1 MKNTKRYLA
10 YSLNALW
17 FVLKYALIITVIAI
31 ILLLIALGSSYKEL
45 GAAGEQ
51 GLAGKNDITAA
62 VNAVKSQ
69 DWKMAETLATKARS
83 EFNEALISLDKT
95 RTNPAIKSFGP
106 ARMQIDDLEYLLKT
120 AEILSRSLERG
131 IPIADKLS
139 QISANSGN
147 RNFIDMPEADKS
159 LFLKMIYES
168 EPELNGLKA
177 NLDLALLNLNKIHKI
192 GILWP
197 IYSQISDIRQELF
210 QASELL
216 GKTTPLIKLLPA
228 LAGYPSASR
237 FLIILQNNDELRPTG
252 GFIGVYGILESRN
265 GEILSIDTDDSYHV
279 DMPASLSD
287 KWKTEAPAPLKKYLK
302 VEKWYFRDSNW
313 SPDWPTA
320 AQDINDIFLGERA
333 AIGTST
339 APFTGIVAITPD
351 LIGDLLNLVGPI
363 VVRDQTYDA
372 TNFQPLLQYNVEV
385 AYKDQDISSWDRK
398 NIVDEL
404 MDELKSRL
412 FKLSADKLGE
422 LIKIAD
428 NNIAEKNIQTY
439 FLNSSWQGL
448 AREMG
453 LSGEMKNPASDYLMV
468 VDANLGAFKSDAVIK
483 KDLSYIVNQ
492 SASGLNAAIRLDY
505 HHEGG
510 FDWRTTR
517 YRSYTRVYAPL
528 GSRLISLKG
537 VNEATADISVT
548 DDPRLN
554 KTIFGFFWTIEPGT
568 SASAVL
574 SYNLPDRINVQMKAG
589 AYELLVQR
597 QAGSRINSLKAIY
610 KPLKGKMTEWSDNLN
625 IDKSFKF

>member
-17 FVLKYALIITVIAI
+17 FVLKYALIIAVIGL
-31 ILLLIALGSSYKEL
+31 ILLLVALGSSYKEL
-45 GAAGEQ
+45 RAAGEQ

-62 VNAVKSQ
+62 INAVKGQ
-69 DWKMAETLATKARS
+69 DWQTAGTLAAKARS
-83 EFNEALISLDKT
+83 EFNEALTSLDKT
-95 RTNPAIKSFGP
+95 RTNPAIKNFGP

-131 IPIADKLS
+131 VPIADKLS
-139 QISANSGN
+139 QISANAGN
-147 RNFIDMPEADKS
+147 RNFIDLPEADKG

-177 NLDLALLNLNKIHKI
+177 NLDLAILNLDKTHKI

-197 IYSQISDIRQELF
+197 IYSQISDIKQELF

-228 LAGYPSASR
+228 LAGYPNASR

-265 GEILSIDTDDSYHV
+265 GAILSIDTDDSYHI

-320 AQDINDIFLGERA
+320 AQNINDVFLGESA

-339 APFTGIVAITPD
+339 LPFTGIVAITPD

-404 MDELKSRL
+404 MNELKGRL

-448 AREMG
+448 AREME

-483 KDLSYIVNQ
+483 KDLSYTVNQ
-492 SASGLNAAIRLDY
+492 NAGGLSAAIRLDY

-548 DDPRLN
+548 DDPKLN
-554 KTIFGFFWTIEPGT
+554 KTVFGFFWTIEPGT
-568 SASAVL
+568 SAGAIL
-574 SYNLPDRINVQMKAG
+574 SYNLPDKINVQMRAG
-589 AYELLVQR
+589 TYELLVQR
-597 QAGSRINSLKAIY
+597 QAGSRINSLKTIY
-610 KPLKGKMTEWSDNLN
+610 KPLTGKTKEWSDNLN
-625 IDKSFKF
+625 TDKSFKF

>member
-1 MKNTKRYLA
+1 MKNAKRYLA
-10 YSLNALW
+10 YLLNALW
-17 FVLKYALIITVIAI
+17 FILKYALIIAVIGLV
-31 ILLLIALGSSYKEL
+31 LLLAALGGSYKEL
-45 GAAGEQ
+45 RAAGEQ

-62 VNAVKSQ
+62 VDAIKAQ
-69 DWKMAETLATKARS
+69 DWKTAGTLATKARS
-83 EFNEALISLDKT
+83 EFNDALASLDKT
-95 RTNPAIKSFGP
+95 RSNPAIKNFSP
-106 ARMQIDDLEYLLKT
+106 ARRQIDDLEYLLKT

-131 IPIADKLS
+131 LPIASGLS
-139 QISANSGN
+139 QISAAAGN
-147 RNFIDMPEADKS
+147 RNFADLPETDKS
-159 LFLKMIYES
+159 RFLRMIYES

-177 NLDLALLNLNKIHKI
+177 NVDLALLNLDKIHKI

-197 IYSQISDIRQELF
+197 IYSQISDIKQELL

-228 LAGYPSASR
+228 LAGYPNASR

-265 GEILSIDTDDSYHV
+265 GGIVSINTDDSYHI

-313 SPDWPTA
+313 SPDWPTSA
-320 AQDINDIFLGERA
+320 KNINDIFLGESA

-339 APFTGIVAITPD
+339 QPFTGIIAITPD
-351 LIGDLLNLVGPI
+351 FIGDLLNLVGPI

-385 AYKDQDISSWDRK
+385 AYKDQAISSWDRK
-398 NIVDEL
+398 NIIDEL
-404 MDELKSRL
+404 MNELKGRL
-412 FKLSADKLGE
+412 FKLSADKASG
-422 LIKIAD
+422 LIKAID
-428 NNIAEKNIQTY
+428 NNISEKNIQAY
-439 FLNSSWQGL
+439 FLNAGWQGL
-448 AREMG
+448 AKDMG
-453 LSGEMKNPASDYLMV
+453 MSGEIKNPASDYLMV
-468 VDANLGAFKSDAVIK
+468 VDANLGAFKTDAVIK
-483 KDLSYIVNQ
+483 KDISYTLNQNTNGLSAAVRLSY
-492 SASGLNAAIRLDY
+492 R
-505 HHEGG
+505 HEGG

-537 VNEATADISVT
+537 IDEATADISVT
-548 DDPRLN
+548 DDSSLN
-554 KTIFGFFWTIEPGT
+554 KTVFSFFWTIEPGT
-568 SASAVL
+568 SANAVL

-589 AYELLVQR
+589 VYELLVQR

-610 KPLKGKMTEWSDNLN
+610 KPLTGKVKELNDNLN
-625 IDKSFKF
+625 TDKSFKF